1 MITAIIV
8 SFCFGVLGGLAVKE
22 YMEKHDRLEE

>member
-8 SFCFGVLGGLAVKE
+8 SFCFGVLGGLAAKE
-22 YMEKHDRLEE
+22 YMDRQDRVGE